1 MIRAEHHSWSPR
13 GFASDSIWNYTEA
26 LDAWI
31 KQMTIDVSGLSAK
44 ELKAL
49 IAQAEKQ
56 QTKVLTRPKA
66 AAMRAKINQ
75 YVKEHGYTIEE
86 LYGAVSTASSETSRK
101 RTGRKPAKSAGSK
114 VAPKYR
120 NPANPSETW
129 SGRGRQPRWLAALV
143 QKGKE
148 PSEFLIK

>member
-1 MIRAEHHSWSPR
+1 
-13 GFASDSIWNYTEA
+13 
-26 LDAWI
+26 
-31 KQMTIDVSGLSAK
+31 MTIDVSGLSAK
-44 ELKAL
+44 ELKTL

-75 YVKEHGYTIEE
+75 YVKDHGYTIEE
-86 LYGAVSTASSETSRK
+86 LYGSVSTASSESSKK
-101 RTGRKPAKSAGSK
+101 RTGRKPSKSAGSK

-143 QKGKE
+143 QKGKDS
-148 PSEFLIK
+148 SEFLIK

>member
-1 MIRAEHHSWSPR
+1 M
-13 GFASDSIWNYTEA
+13 
-26 LDAWI
+26 
-31 KQMTIDVSGLSAK
+31 
-44 ELKAL
+44 

-56 QTKVLTRPKA
+56 QAKVMTRPKA
-66 AAMRAKINQ
+66 AAMRAKINK
-75 YVKEHGYTIEE
+75 YVKDHGYTIEE
-86 LYGAVSTASSETSRK
+86 LYGSVSVASSETSKK

>member
-1 MIRAEHHSWSPR
+1 MVI
-13 GFASDSIWNYTEA
+13 N
-26 LDAWI
+26 
-31 KQMTIDVSGLSAK
+31 VSGLSAK
-44 ELKAL
+44 ELKSL

-56 QTKVLTRPKA
+56 QAKVMTRPKA
-66 AAMRAKINQ
+66 AAMRAKINK
-75 YVKEHGYTIEE
+75 YVKDHGYTIEE
-86 LYGAVSTASSETSRK
+86 LYGSVSVTSSETSKK

>member
-1 MIRAEHHSWSPR
+1 MVI
-13 GFASDSIWNYTEA
+13 N
-26 LDAWI
+26 
-31 KQMTIDVSGLSAK
+31 VSGLSAK
-44 ELKAL
+44 ELKSL

-56 QTKVLTRPKA
+56 QAKVMTRPKA
-66 AAMRAKINQ
+66 AAMRAKINK
-75 YVKEHGYTIEE
+75 YVKDHGYTTEE
-86 LYGAVSTASSETSRK
+86 LYGSVSVASSETSKK

>member
-1 MIRAEHHSWSPR
+1 
-13 GFASDSIWNYTEA
+13 
-26 LDAWI
+26 
-31 KQMTIDVSGLSAK
+31 MTIDVSGLSAK

-75 YVKEHGYTIEE
+75 YVKDHGYTIEE
-86 LYGAVSTASSETSRK
+86 LYGAASTASSETSKK
-101 RTGRKPAKSAGSK
+101 RTGRKLTKSTGSK

-129 SGRGRQPRWLAALV
+129 SGRGRPPKWLAGLV
-143 QKGKE
+143 QKGMA
-148 PSEFLIK
+148 PSDFLIE

>member
-1 MIRAEHHSWSPR
+1 MVI
-13 GFASDSIWNYTEA
+13 N
-26 LDAWI
+26 
-31 KQMTIDVSGLSAK
+31 VSGLSAK
-44 ELKAL
+44 ELKSL

-56 QTKVLTRPKA
+56 QAKVMTRPKA
-66 AAMRAKINQ
+66 AAMRAKINK
-75 YVKEHGYTIEE
+75 YVKDHGYTIEE
-86 LYGAVSTASSETSRK
+86 LYGSVSVASSETSKK